1 MKTLILHCK
10 RILVVKI
17 MRFIATWLMM
27 SLVLLVNVS
36 ASAEDVTRDQ
46 IKGLDEQVQD
56 VKKDVID
63 LTAELS
69 RLEEKLLFPSNT
81 QVSIFISLNA
91 GDSFRLDTVQIKL
104 DNIIVAHHLYNF
116 RELEALQK
124 GGVQK
129 IYVGNIKTGDHELV
143 VSFVGKA
150 PAGGDLQRSASYKL
164 SKDVGPEF
172 VEIRLSGSASDAQE
186 IQFKDW

>member
-1 MKTLILHCK
+1 M
-10 RILVVKI
+10 LVVLI
-17 MRFIATWLMM
+17 MRSMMKWIVVWL
-27 SLVLLVNVS
+27 VCVVAFN
-36 ASAEDVTRDQ
+36 ASAEDISRDQ

-56 VKKDVID
+56 IKKDVID

-81 QVSIFISLNA
+81 QVSVFISVNE
-91 GDSFRLDTVQIKL
+91 GDTFRLDTVQVKL
-104 DNIIVAHHLYNF
+104 DNTVVAHHLYNF

-143 VSFVGKA
+143 VSFAGKS
-150 PAGGDLQRSASYKL
+150 PAGGDLQRSSSYKL
-164 SKDVGPEF
+164 NKDVGPRF
-172 VEIRLSGSASDAQE
+172 VEVKIAGSASGAQE

>member
-1 MKTLILHCK
+1 
-10 RILVVKI
+10 
-17 MRFIATWLMM
+17 MRSIAKWLM
-27 SLVLLVNVS
+27 LWLACLVNVG
-36 ASAEDVTRDQ
+36 AFAEDISRDQ

-56 VKKDVID
+56 IKKDVID

-81 QVSIFISLNA
+81 QVSIFVALTE
-91 GDSFRLDTVQIKL
+91 GDDFRLDTVQVKL
-104 DNIIVAHHLYNF
+104 DNTIVAHHLYNF

-143 VSFVGKA
+143 VSFAGKA

-164 SKDVGPEF
+164 NKDVGPKF
-172 VEIRLSGSASDAQE
+172 VEVKIAGSANDAQE

>member
-1 MKTLILHCK
+1 
-10 RILVVKI
+10 
-17 MRFIATWLMM
+17 MRSIAKWLMAGLVCLLSM
-27 SLVLLVNVS
+27 SVV
-36 ASAEDVTRDQ
+36 AEDVTRDQ

-56 VKKDVID
+56 IKKDVID

-81 QVSIFISLNA
+81 QVSIFISLTP
-91 GDSFRLDTVQIKL
+91 GDNLRLDTVQVKL
-104 DNIIVAHHLYNF
+104 DNVIVAHHLYNF

-143 VSFVGKA
+143 VSFAGKS
-150 PAGGDLQRSASYKL
+150 PSGGELQRSSSYKL
-164 SKDVGPEF
+164 KKDVGPRF
-172 VEIRLSGSASDAQE
+172 VEVKIAGSASGAQE

>member
-1 MKTLILHCK
+1 
-10 RILVVKI
+10 
-17 MRFIATWLMM
+17 MRSIFKW
-27 SLVLLVNVS
+27 LLVGLVCLANANVF
-36 ASAEDVTRDQ
+36 AEDITRDQ

-56 VKKDVID
+56 IKTDVID

-81 QVSIFISLNA
+81 QVSVFVSVSE
-91 GDSFRLDTVQIKL
+91 GDAFRLDTLQVKL

-129 IYVGNIKTGDHELV
+129 IYVGNIKTGDHDLV

-164 SKDVGPEF
+164 NKDVGPKF
-172 VEIRLSGSASDAQE
+172 VEVMIAGSASNAQE

>member
-1 MKTLILHCK
+1 MAG
-10 RILVVKI
+10 LVC
-17 MRFIATWLMM
+17 LLSM
-27 SLVLLVNVS
+27 SVV
-36 ASAEDVTRDQ
+36 AEDVTRDQ

-56 VKKDVID
+56 IKKDVID

-81 QVSIFISLNA
+81 QVSIFISLTP
-91 GDSFRLDTVQIKL
+91 GDNLRLDTVQIKL
-104 DNIIVAHHLYNF
+104 DNVIVAHHLYNF

-143 VSFVGKA
+143 VSFAGKA
-150 PAGGDLQRSASYKL
+150 PAGGDLQRSATYKV
-164 SKDVGPEF
+164 SKDVGPKF
-172 VEIRLSGSASDAQE
+172 VEVRIAGSAADAQE

>member
-1 MKTLILHCK
+1 MNSGGEIMRSIAKW
-10 RILVVKI
+10 LVVGLI
-17 MRFIATWLMM
+17 CLM
-27 SLVLLVNVS
+27 NVS
-36 ASAEDVTRDQ
+36 IYAEDITRDQ

-56 VKKDVID
+56 IKKDVID

-81 QVSIFISLNA
+81 QVSVFISVND
-91 GDSFRLDTVQIKL
+91 GDSFRLDTVQVKL
-104 DNIIVAHHLYNF
+104 YNAVVAHHLYNF

-129 IYVGNIKTGDHELV
+129 IYVGNVKTGDHELV
-143 VSFVGKA
+143 VSFAGKA
-150 PAGGDLQRSASYKL
+150 PAGGDLQRSATYKL
-164 SKDVGPEF
+164 NKDVGPKF
-172 VEIRLSGSASDAQE
+172 VEVKIAGSAGSQE

>member
-1 MKTLILHCK
+1 M
-10 RILVVKI
+10 VVVI
-17 MRFIATWLMM
+17 MRLIAKWLMV
-27 SLVLLVNVS
+27 SLVCLVSVNTY
-36 ASAEDVTRDQ
+36 AEDVSRDQ

-56 VKKDVID
+56 IKKDVID
-63 LTAELS
+63 LTSELS

-81 QVSIFISLNA
+81 QVSVFISVNA
-91 GDSFRLDTVQIKL
+91 EDNFRLDTVQVKL

-143 VSFVGKA
+143 VSFAGKA

-164 SKDVGPEF
+164 NKDVGPKF
-172 VEIRLSGSASDAQE
+172 VEVKIAGSASDAQE

>member
-1 MKTLILHCK
+1 
-10 RILVVKI
+10 
-17 MRFIATWLMM
+17 MRSIAKWLMAGLVCLLSM
-27 SLVLLVNVS
+27 SVV
-36 ASAEDVTRDQ
+36 AEDVTRDQ

-56 VKKDVID
+56 IKKDVID

-81 QVSIFISLNA
+81 QVSIFISLTP
-91 GDSFRLDTVQIKL
+91 GDNLRLDTVQIKL
-104 DNIIVAHHLYNF
+104 DNVIVAHHLYNF

-143 VSFVGKA
+143 VSFAGKA
-150 PAGGDLQRSASYKL
+150 PAGGDLQRSATYKV
-164 SKDVGPEF
+164 SKDVGPKF
-172 VEIRLSGSASDAQE
+172 VEVRIAGSAADAQE

>member
-1 MKTLILHCK
+1 MVILMRSITK
-10 RILVVKI
+10 WLV
-17 MRFIATWLMM
+17 AC
-27 SLVLLVNVS
+27 LVCLLANSVL
-36 ASAEDVTRDQ
+36 AEDISRDQ
-46 IKGLDEQVQD
+46 IKSLDEQVQD
-56 VKKDVID
+56 IKKDVID

-81 QVSIFISLNA
+81 QVSVFISVQE
-91 GDSFRLDTVQIKL
+91 GDTFRLDTVQVKL
-104 DNIIVAHHLYNF
+104 DNTIVAHHLYNF

-143 VSFVGKA
+143 VSFAGKA
-150 PAGGDLQRSASYKL
+150 PAGGELQRSSSYKL
-164 SKDVGPEF
+164 SKDVGPKF
-172 VEIRLSGSASDAQE
+172 VEVKIAGSASGAQE

>member
-1 MKTLILHCK
+1 MRSIA
-10 RILVVKI
+10 RWLVVG
-17 MRFIATWLMM
+17 L
-27 SLVLLVNVS
+27 LLVNMN
-36 ASAEDVTRDQ
+36 ALAEDVTRDQ

-69 RLEEKLLFPSNT
+69 RLEEKLLFPSST
-81 QVSIFISLNA
+81 QVSIFISLKA
-91 GDSFRLDTVQIKL
+91 DDTFRLDTVQIKL
-104 DNIIVAHHLYNF
+104 DNTIVAHHLYNF

-129 IYVGNIKTGDHELV
+129 IYVGNIKTGDHDLV
-143 VSFVGKA
+143 VSFAGKA
-150 PAGGDLQRSASYKL
+150 PVGGDLQRSASYKL
-164 SKDVGPEF
+164 NKDVGPKF
-172 VEIRLSGSASDAQE
+172 VEVKVAGSAGDTQE

>member
-1 MKTLILHCK
+1 M
-10 RILVVKI
+10 VVI
-17 MRFIATWLMM
+17 MRLIAKWLMV
-27 SLVLLVNVS
+27 SLVCLVSVNTY
-36 ASAEDVTRDQ
+36 AEDVSRDQ

-56 VKKDVID
+56 IKKDVID
-63 LTAELS
+63 LTSELS

-81 QVSIFISLNA
+81 QVSVFISVNA
-91 GDSFRLDTVQIKL
+91 EDNFRLDTVQVKL

-143 VSFVGKA
+143 VSFAGKA

-164 SKDVGPEF
+164 NKDVGPKF
-172 VEIRLSGSASDAQE
+172 VEVKIAGSASDAQE

>member
-1 MKTLILHCK
+1 M
-10 RILVVKI
+10 VVI
-17 MRFIATWLMM
+17 MRLFAKWLIV
-27 SLVLLVNVS
+27 SLVCLVSVNTY
-36 ASAEDVTRDQ
+36 AEDVSRDQ

-56 VKKDVID
+56 IKKDVID
-63 LTAELS
+63 LTSELS

-81 QVSIFISLNA
+81 QVSVFISVNA
-91 GDSFRLDTVQIKL
+91 DDKFRLDTVQVKL

-143 VSFVGKA
+143 VSFAGKA

-164 SKDVGPEF
+164 NKDVGPKF
-172 VEIRLSGSASDAQE
+172 VEVKIAGSASDAQE